1 MKVIS
6 CIFKKSGVQKKVKYI
21 SKNVSNKT
29 SNKDF
34 KNTEP
39 NKLFLESL
47 DIPDEDYI
55 RESASNEVKSNKNIN
70 EYLYFFPY
78 SWIWTNTIMGFKYI
92 ANSTRASSQFHIIQD
107 FYLEASNKISY
118 NTSFVGVLI
127 KVIQKENSHKRLV
140 AICNACNFSND
151 LVRYLF
157 NFDWCPSFF
166 S

>member
-1 MKVIS
+1 M
-6 CIFKKSGVQKKVKYI
+6 KYI

-70 EYLYFFPY
+70 EYLCFFPY
-78 SWIWTNTIMGFKYI
+78 SWIWTNTMGFKYI
-92 ANSTRASSQFHIIQD
+92 ANSPTNK
-107 FYLEASNKISY
+107 FYSITA
-118 NTSFVGVLI
+118 
-127 KVIQKENSHKRLV
+127 
-140 AICNACNFSND
+140 
-151 LVRYLF
+151 
-157 NFDWCPSFF
+157 
-166 S
+166 